1 MYVTIIVAVKRSLAD
16 GARAKFSN
24 LLVLIYAARN
34 VLPPPLRVRWP
45 LLWPETFVG
54 ERRSALQKPGCAQE
68 LHLLGCM
75 RMACRFSR

>member
-1 MYVTIIVAVKRSLAD
+1 MYVTIIVAVKRSLAG

-24 LLVLIYAARN
+24 LLVLIFAARN
-34 VLPPPLRVRWP
+34 VLPPPLPVRWP

-54 ERRSALQKPGCAQE
+54 ERRSAL

-75 RMACRFSR
+75 RMACRFSG